1 MADLVLAS
9 GSEIRRQMLENA
21 GVSVDVRPVRIDEVG
36 IRSAL
41 EAEGATPRDVADT
54 LAEFKARKAVEKFA
68 SPCVLASDQ
77 VLELKGRIFG
87 KADTREEAAAH
98 LAELSGR
105 QHRLLSA
112 AVIYED
118 GAPVWRHVGEVR
130 MTMHPLTAEQIDRY
144 LDRAWPEVSSSV
156 GAYQAEKLG
165 AQLFSRMDG
174 DWFSVLGLPLL
185 ELLSF
190 LRLKGWIS

>member
-21 GVSVDVRPVRIDEVG
+21 GVTVDVRPVRIDEVG
-36 IRSAL
+36 IRAAL

-54 LAEFKARKAVEKFA
+54 LAEFKARKAVEKFG
-68 SPCVLASDQ
+68 SPRVLASDQ

>member
-1 MADLVLAS
+1 
-9 GSEIRRQMLENA
+9 MLENA